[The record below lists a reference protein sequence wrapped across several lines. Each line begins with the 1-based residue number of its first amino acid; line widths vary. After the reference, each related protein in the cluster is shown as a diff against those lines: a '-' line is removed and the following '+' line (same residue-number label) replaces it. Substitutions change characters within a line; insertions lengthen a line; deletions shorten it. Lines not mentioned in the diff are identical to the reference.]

1 MKRSYLITTLAMLL
15 SGVSTIALAQNT
27 ATLKMKI
34 VVDGKAPAPQPIA
47 NVADAFCAMNG
58 GPISD
63 KLLVSEKGELANFV
77 VMFDEE
83 KSKLKVPA
91 ELQKSPEATHVL
103 DNTKCL
109 FVPKVIVAR
118 PGQTITVKN
127 SDQTGH
133 NANFKMLKNEQK
145 NILVP
150 AGQSKDYKLDPTLV
164 EPAAMPISCDIH
176 PWMSAHVIV
185 KPHPYVSVSAADG
198 TIEIKD
204 LPVGDGA
211 TFRVWHDA
219 CGAINELNVNGKAQK
234 LTRNRWDIELKPG
247 MNDLGVVKLDVKVLK
262 P

>member
-15 SGVSTIALAQNT
+15 SSVSTIALAQNT

-34 VVDGKAPAPQPIA
+34 VVDGKAPAAQPIA
-47 NVADAFCAMNG
+47 NVNDAFCAMNG
-58 GPISD
+58 GPTSD

-91 ELQKSPEATHVL
+91 ELQKSPDATHVL
-103 DNTKCL
+103 DNNKCL
-109 FVPKVIVAR
+109 FSPKVIVAR

-133 NANFKMLKNEQK
+133 NANFKMIKNEQK
-145 NILVP
+145 NFLVP
-150 AGQSKDYKLDPTLV
+150 AGQSKDYKLAADLV
-164 EPAAMPISCDIH
+164 EPAVMPISCDVH
-176 PWMSAHVIV
+176 PWMSAHIIV

-211 TFRVWHDA
+211 TFRVWHEA
-219 CGAINELNVNGKAQK
+219 CGAIAELNVNGKAK
-234 LTRNRWDIELKPG
+234 S
-247 MNDLGVVKLDVKVLK
+247 
-262 P
+262 

>member
-1 MKRSYLITTLAMLL
+1 MKRSYLIGALAMLL
-15 SGVSTIALAQNT
+15 SSCSTIALAQNT

-34 VVDGKAPAPQPIA
+34 VVDGTAPAPQPVI
-47 NVADAFCAMNG
+47 VG
-58 GPISD
+58 GPIFGVPISD

-103 DNTKCL
+103 EITQGL

-127 SDQTGH
+127 RDRIGH
-133 NANFKMLKNEQK
+133 NINFKMLKNEHK
-145 NILVP
+145 NLVVP
-150 AGQSKDYKLDPTLV
+150 AGQAKDYKLDPTLV
-164 EPAAMPISCDIH
+164 EPAAMPIGCDIH
-176 PWMSAHVIV
+176 PWMSAHIIV
-185 KPHPYVSVSAADG
+185 KPHPYVGVSAADG

-211 TFRVWHDA
+211 AFRVWHEACDA
-219 CGAINELNVNGKAQK
+219 IGELSVNGKAQK

-247 MNDLGVVKLDVKVLK
+247 VNDLGVVKLDVKLLK